1 MLSFRCAKYYF
12 IKRQLESLN
21 GIYSTV
27 FHFTR
32 PLRPKM
38 TISEPSRL
46 SYKSKESLDRID
58 CESLIDL
65 CFQVKEECRVVYQ
78 NTEVTTSPNYF
89 LGSYVT
95 AELHQHLAE
104 VHQLL
109 SETDFINQIRN
120 IYSFARNYDFR
131 DVRANGFR
139 TFLSIISSC
148 LAKILVHLR
157 NLNRRTFSVWSKTTE
172 ESLIAYLRCLEEL
185 AFCILLIC
193 EFPKFSATPNT
204 LFPQLAYANL
214 PMAPFPS
221 HDNLGPPMHI
231 SKLLVDICK
240 LESFNTPL
248 TSLSRYN
255 ELVDFFDLIHQDVFY
270 GRAIAFYLDTSAQ
283 SFFRM
288 LGSVMAGF
296 ADSYQ
301 CAMQGISG
309 FVNAVFRSV
318 TSFLSPEERGCR
330 IAQITRS
337 ADVFFCKRFW
347 SLAENRF
354 LIEMPKLL
362 LPQMAVS
369 HSFDLPNEPVMLETE
384 PIDGKSSTVTINPPL
399 GDKGISVRL
408 ISKVR
413 RRGMTWALSQGQEV
427 KSSRPTL
434 KKSPSKSSS
443 AKSGSPSECPHVEVE
458 PSPYLLIHIHG
469 GGFIALSS
477 ETHDVYIRPWAEK
490 LDCPIIS
497 LNYSLAPEC
506 PYPRALDECFHAM
519 CWVMANRERLGA
531 RPDAQVVICGDSA
544 GGNLSLGVCL
554 RAAALGLKAEA
565 SRPGGALI
573 AYAPAMLAYVPSPSR
588 MLSICDPLLPI
599 GIISRCIIAYNGI
612 DEATI
617 DRQVSEA
624 ANLNPSSKPNQER
637 ETKESQEKLPASDSV
652 PLWLRLW
659 SSWFP
664 LSQSAVDPTN
674 SPRLTPSIDRLRV
687 VSRRFTS
694 PCLYEIDANS
704 ISKSLPPNASFNCH
718 PPAFSP
724 ARLTC
729 HPSEPCIN
737 PLDFTTDAVSDEDR
751 DKDENIENLE
761 VPLTNSQANDTYTK
775 VDAKL
780 KCIRNCAI
788 PQDPFLSPYIASDE
802 LFSLLPPLAIVACQY
817 DPFLDDTLEIAKR
830 ADSLGV
836 PVEVHVAAGMPH
848 AFLNF
853 SFLNAD
859 YRRATMQCVDMIARL
874 FRGHT

>member
-1 MLSFRCAKYYF
+1 
-12 IKRQLESLN
+12 
-21 GIYSTV
+21 
-27 FHFTR
+27 
-32 PLRPKM
+32 M
-38 TISEPSRL
+38 TISGSVSEPSCL
-46 SYKSKESLDRID
+46 SYQSKQSLDRID
-58 CESLIDL
+58 CENLIDL
-65 CFQVKEECRVVYQ
+65 CFQVKEACRTVYQ
-78 NTEVTTSPNYF
+78 NAEVASSPNYF
-89 LGSYVT
+89 LKSSIT
-95 AELHQHLAE
+95 AELHQHLTE

-109 SETDFINQIRN
+109 SETDFIIQIKN
-120 IYSFARNYDFR
+120 MYSFAGNYDFR
-131 DVRANGFR
+131 DIRANGFR
-139 TFLSIISSC
+139 TFLSIISCC

-157 NLNRRTFSVWSKTTE
+157 NLDRKTFSVWPKTTA

-185 AFCILLIC
+185 AFCILLLC

-214 PMAPFPS
+214 PIASLSS
-221 HDNLGPPMHI
+221 HDNLGPPLLI
-231 SKLLVDICK
+231 SKLLVDIYK
-240 LESFNTPL
+240 PETFDAPS
-248 TSLSRYN
+248 TSPSRYN
-255 ELVDFFDLIHQDVFY
+255 ELVDFFDLIHQDAFY

-283 SFFRM
+283 SLFRM
-288 LGSVMAGF
+288 LGSIMAGF

-318 TSFLSPEERGCR
+318 TSFLSPEERGSR

-337 ADVFFCKRFW
+337 ADVLFCKRFW

-362 LPQMAVS
+362 LPQISVC
-369 HSFDLPNEPVMLETE
+369 HTFDLPNEPVMLETE
-384 PIDGKSSTVTINPPL
+384 PVDGRSSMVTINPPL

-413 RRGMTWALSQGQEV
+413 RKGMTWALRQGKEV
-427 KSSRPTL
+427 KSTRSNLR
-434 KKSPSKSSS
+434 KSPSKSSS
-443 AKSGSPSECPHVEVE
+443 PTSCGPPESPRSEAE

-497 LNYSLAPEC
+497 LNYSLAPES
-506 PYPRALDECFHAM
+506 PYPRALDECFHAV

-531 RPDAQVVICGDSA
+531 RPDARVVVCGDSA

-554 RAAALGLKAEA
+554 RAAALGLKAKA
-565 SRPGGALI
+565 CRPSGALI
-573 AYAPAMLAYVPSPSR
+573 AYAPAMVAYVPSPSR

-599 GIISRCIIAYNGI
+599 GVISRSYNGI
-612 DEATI
+612 DESTI
-617 DRQVSEA
+617 DRQLSES
-624 ANLNPSSKPNQER
+624 ANLGSRSDLHRHESNQEQ
-637 ETKESQEKLPASDSV
+637 ESTTRGSISDSV

-664 LSQSAVDPTN
+664 LSHPAYDPTD
-674 SPRLTPSIDRLRV
+674 SPLLTPSMDRLRV

-694 PCLYEIDANS
+694 PCLYEIDTNS
-704 ISKSLPPNASFNCH
+704 ISTPPPQNTLFSSGCSTCS
-718 PPAFSP
+718 PSDAFI
-724 ARLTC
+724 T
-729 HPSEPCIN
+729 
-737 PLDFTTDAVSDEDR
+737 PLDFTTDVPSDE
-751 DKDENIENLE
+751 ENLDS
-761 VPLTNSQANDTYTK
+761 PFLNSQSNGNCYK

-780 KCIRNCAI
+780 KCIRNFAV

-802 LFSLLPPLAIVACQY
+802 LFRLLPPLAIVACQY

-836 PVEVHVAAGMPH
+836 PVEVHVASRMPH

-853 SFLNAD
+853 AFLNSD
-859 YRRATMQCVDMIARL
+859 YRRATMQCVDMIIRL
-874 FRGHT
+874 FKGHT